1 MRCKYAN
8 FTSFSVAVILA
19 LLMAKQA
26 VVAQPSYTSRELVF
40 TVYADGVVAV
50 DYTADVDPTLAR
62 VNITL
67 FGSLYQDLIVEDQ
80 DGLPLDFSTIAG
92 GLMVDTL
99 DSTSVSFYYVTPDL
113 TDKSAQIWVF
123 SVSTNI
129 SSSVLLPE
137 GSTIVGINIDPLT
150 MSSLNGRP
158 VLTMPAGEV
167 EVTYTVGIVGTREHA
182 LALIKDAESTIETV
196 KAQGIVAE
204 EAETLL
210 QQAYDAL
217 SANQYVEAEQ
227 YAAQSKTSAQNAESA
242 ASSAEEAINS
252 ASTSISAARDEGR
265 TFGLDDAEGLLQQ
278 AEEAFE
284 AGDYSG
290 AEALAENAQAAAA
303 EARTPETPY
312 TWFVLG
318 AAVVA
323 LALVVV
329 VFTLIRKPEAEAK
342 GEIDLEALFKEK
354 PHLRFDDRDV
364 IRFLAE
370 SGGEAFA
377 TEIRERFE
385 IPRTSAWRMI
395 RRLQREGIVDV
406 RSVGGQSLVRIRSR
420 YRVGGGGV

>member
-1 MRCKYAN
+1 MRCEYAN
-8 FTSFSVAVILA
+8 FTPFPVVVILA
-19 LLMAKQA
+19 LLMATQA

-80 DGLPLDFSTIAG
+80 DGLPLDFSAIDG
-92 GLMVDTL
+92 GLMVDSL
-99 DSTSVSFYYVTPDL
+99 ASTSVSFYYVTPDL

-137 GSTIVGINIDPLT
+137 GSTIVGINVDPLT
-150 MSSLNGRP
+150 MSSLDGRP

-217 SANQYVEAEQ
+217 NANQYVEAEQ
-227 YAAQSKTSAQNAESA
+227 HATQSKTSAQSAESA

-252 ASTSISAARDEGR
+252 VSTSISAARDEGR
-265 TFGLDDAEGLLQQ
+265 TVGLDDAEGLLQQ
-278 AEEAFE
+278 AEDAFE
-284 AGDYSG
+284 AGDYTG

-303 EARTPETPY
+303 EARAPETPY
-312 TWFVLG
+312 TWVVLG
-318 AAVVA
+318 AAVVT

-329 VFTLIRKPEAEAK
+329 VFTLRRKPEAEVK
-342 GEIDLEALFKEK
+342 GEIDLEALFEEK

-377 TEIRERFE
+377 TEIRERFS

-406 RSVGGQSLVRIRSR
+406 RSVGGQSMVRIRSR
-420 YRVGGGGV
+420 YRVEGGGA

>member
-1 MRCKYAN
+1 
-8 FTSFSVAVILA
+8 
-19 LLMAKQA
+19 
-26 VVAQPSYTSRELVF
+26 
-40 TVYADGVVAV
+40 
-50 DYTADVDPTLAR
+50 
-62 VNITL
+62 
-67 FGSLYQDLIVEDQ
+67 
-80 DGLPLDFSTIAG
+80 
-92 GLMVDTL
+92 
-99 DSTSVSFYYVTPDL
+99 
-113 TDKSAQIWVF
+113 
-123 SVSTNI
+123 
-129 SSSVLLPE
+129 
-137 GSTIVGINIDPLT
+137 
-150 MSSLNGRP
+150 MSSLDGRP

-217 SANQYVEAEQ
+217 NANQYVEAEQ
-227 YAAQSKTSAQNAESA
+227 HAAQSKISAQSAESA

-252 ASTSISAARDEGR
+252 VSTSISAARDEGR
-265 TFGLDDAEGLLQQ
+265 TVGLDDAEGLLQQ
-278 AEEAFE
+278 AEDAFE
-284 AGDYSG
+284 AGDYTG
-290 AEALAENAQAAAA
+290 AEALAENAQASAA
-303 EARTPETPY
+303 EARAPETPY
-312 TWFVLG
+312 TWVVLG

-329 VFTLIRKPEAEAK
+329 VFTLRRKPEAEVK
-342 GEIDLEALFKEK
+342 GEIDLEALFEEK

-377 TEIRERFE
+377 TEIRERFS

-406 RSVGGQSLVRIRSR
+406 RSVGGQSMVRIRSR
-420 YRVGGGGV
+420 YRVEGGGA

>member
-1 MRCKYAN
+1 
-8 FTSFSVAVILA
+8 
-19 LLMAKQA
+19 MATQA

-80 DGLPLDFSTIAG
+80 DGLPLDFSAIDS
-92 GLMVDTL
+92 GLIVDTL
-99 DSTSVSFYYVTPDL
+99 ASTSVSFYYVTPDL

-137 GSTIVGINIDPLT
+137 GSTIVGINVDPLT
-150 MSSLNGRP
+150 MSSLDGRP

-217 SANQYVEAEQ
+217 NANQYVEAEQ
-227 YAAQSKTSAQNAESA
+227 HAAQSKISAQSAESA

-252 ASTSISAARDEGR
+252 VSTSISAARDEGR
-265 TFGLDDAEGLLQQ
+265 TVGLDDAEGLLQQ
-278 AEEAFE
+278 AEDAFE
-284 AGDYSG
+284 AGDYTG
-290 AEALAENAQAAAA
+290 AEALAENAQASAA
-303 EARTPETPY
+303 EARAPETPY
-312 TWFVLG
+312 TWVVLG

-329 VFTLIRKPEAEAK
+329 VFTLRRKPEAEVK
-342 GEIDLEALFKEK
+342 GEIDLEALFEEK

-377 TEIRERFE
+377 TEIRERFS

-406 RSVGGQSLVRIRSR
+406 RSVGGQSMVRIRSR
-420 YRVGGGGV
+420 YRVEGGGA

>member
-8 FTSFSVAVILA
+8 FTSVSVAVILA
-19 LLMAKQA
+19 MLMATQA
-26 VVAQPSYTSRELVF
+26 VVAQPSYTSSELVF

-67 FGSLYQDLIVEDQ
+67 FGYLYQDLIVEDQ
-80 DGLPLDFSTIAG
+80 DGLPLDFSAIDG
-92 GLMVDTL
+92 VLMVDSL
-99 DSTSVSFYYVTPDL
+99 ASTSVSFYYVTPDL

-137 GSTIVGINIDPLT
+137 GSTIVGINVDPLT
-150 MSSLNGRP
+150 MSSLDGRP

-182 LALIKDAESTIETV
+182 LALIKDAESTIEAV

-227 YAAQSKTSAQNAESA
+227 YAAQSKTSAQSAESA
-242 ASSAEEAINS
+242 ASSAERAINL

-265 TFGLDDAEGLLQQ
+265 TVGLDDAEGLLQQ
-278 AEEAFE
+278 AEDAFE
-284 AGDYSG
+284 AGDYTG
-290 AEALAENAQAAAA
+290 AEALAEHAQATAA
-303 EARTPETPY
+303 EAKAPETPY
-312 TWFVLG
+312 TWVVLG

-329 VFTLIRKPEAEAK
+329 VFTLRRKPEAEAK
-342 GEIDLEALFKEK
+342 GEIDLEALFEEK

-420 YRVGGGGV
+420 YRMEGGGA